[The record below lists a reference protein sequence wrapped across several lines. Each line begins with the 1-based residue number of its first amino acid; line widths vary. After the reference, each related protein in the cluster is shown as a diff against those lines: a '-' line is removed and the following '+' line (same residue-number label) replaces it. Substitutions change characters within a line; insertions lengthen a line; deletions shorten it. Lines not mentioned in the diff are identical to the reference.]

1 MGRPKREPI
10 VCECGYTTCRLSNY
24 NAHIE
29 SCKYISSSYK
39 QKQDDTESHAIVERE
54 LRGRIESLEQQLV
67 AKDMYHKEQ
76 LAAKDKQIEQLI
88 KRPRTTTNTTN
99 ISYTVNNI
107 NSFGH
112 ETVDDIP
119 DLAIRLQ
126 RLLRDPDNSVA
137 NMIKLKQTVEQN
149 RNIRVLN
156 KREPYIQ
163 IVVKN
168 ENGKKEWKTCSK
180 DELLP
185 ELVQTT
191 AMELEGHADETE
203 CGRKYT
209 AWYEKL
215 MESQDTN
222 GMLAKEQERSAYQA
236 LVDATR
242 V

>member
-1 MGRPKREPI
+1 MGRPKLEPF
-10 VCECGYTTCRLSNY
+10 VCKCGYTTDRSFNY
-24 NAHIE
+24 SGHLTA
-29 SCKYISSSYK
+29 CKYIKAK
-39 QKQDDTESHAIVERE
+39 QKQEEAASQEAVERE
-54 LRGRIESLEQQLV
+54 LRGRIESLEQQLA
-67 AKDMYHKEQ
+67 AKDIQMKEQ

-107 NSFGH
+107 NSFGN
-112 ETVDDIP
+112 ETVDGIP
-119 DLAIRLQ
+119 DLAIKLQ

-191 AMELEGHADETE
+191 AMELEGHADETA

-222 GMLAKEQERSAYQA
+222 GTLAKEQERSAYQA